1 MVGIVMLGLGIWV
14 KVEREEYEEI
24 VNYDYITIAN
34 IAIAA
39 GIIMLVVAFFGFCG
53 ALLENSRVLLVVSVL
68 FHCTMY
74 LFSGIFISRDLKG

>member
-1 MVGIVMLGLGIWV
+1 MLGLGIWV

-39 GIIMLVVAFFGFCG
+39 GIIMLVVAFFGFFG

-68 FHCTMY
+68 FHWTMY